1 MSVFV
6 LYIIL
11 LGMSRRA
18 DGVEINIFPTLMDEA
33 AGSRWWRPYFDFGL
47 FVLLLKV
54 TAVSTGWRKRE
65 RTMAQTD
72 QHTTSGITENE

>member
-1 MSVFV
+1 MSVCV

-18 DGVEINIFPTLMDEA
+18 DGVEINFFPTLMVEA
-33 AGSRWWRPYFDFGL
+33 ASSRWWRPYFDFGL

-65 RTMAQTD
+65 RKTVQTD
-72 QHTTSGITENE
+72 QHTTSGITEN